1 MCIKYEDMHDIITMF
16 IIFRVII
23 ATQIKLKGLSF

>member
-16 IIFRVII
+16 IIFRVV
-23 ATQIKLKGLSF
+23 TQIKLKGLSF